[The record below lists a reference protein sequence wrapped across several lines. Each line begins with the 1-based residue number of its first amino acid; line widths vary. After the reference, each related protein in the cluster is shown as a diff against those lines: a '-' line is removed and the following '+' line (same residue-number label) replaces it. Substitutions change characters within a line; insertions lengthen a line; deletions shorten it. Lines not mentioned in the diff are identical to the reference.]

1 MFPSSSIERLE
12 TGLLYVSVYL
22 RNFKCSFWMNIHKM
36 NEAELSNI
44 FNSLLASMTH
54 KLTFGHDFKKLVL
67 GVLNI
72 FWKSYLHL
80 IIGDVMTT

>member
-1 MFPSSSIERLE
+1 
-12 TGLLYVSVYL
+12 
-22 RNFKCSFWMNIHKM
+22 MNIHKM

-54 KLTFGHDFKKLVL
+54 QLTFGHDFKKLVL

-72 FWKSYLHL
+72 F
-80 IIGDVMTT
+80 